1 MTHEKL
7 KRLHKLL
14 SEYSADLRS
23 GPVGKSDEAEP
34 LAANMLSPVLTRIKY
49 EIADSAPD
57 QYSTKNT

>member
-34 LAANMLSPVLTRIKY
+34 LAADMMFPILRRIKY
-49 EIADSAPD
+49 DIDDSAPD
-57 QYSTKNT
+57 LYSTKNT